1 MAVVR
6 NPDGSITVGIVPEP
20 KREDEKK
27 EPAPVKRG
35 GKAVKK

>member
-1 MAVVR
+1 MAVVH
-6 NPDGSITVGIVPEP
+6 NHDGSITVGIIPEP
-20 KREDEKK
+20 KEEAK